1 MNTDF
6 HGLKS
11 RFGEWL
17 LLYDFEY
24 GLVVMD
30 SKSIITSEQ
39 TSSFT
44 LSECLAAIYLQK
56 SVEIRVNPW
65 RFLLA
70 EDHNQR
76 LHGPNSNF
84 GSINSPMVD
93 STIIG
98 HG

>member
-6 HGLKS
+6 HGLKA

-30 SKSIITSEQ
+30 SKSTSEQ

-44 LSECLAAIYLQK
+44 LSECLTAIYLQK
-56 SVEIRVNPW
+56 SVEIRVNPCQSVAVPLG
-65 RFLLA
+65 R
-70 EDHNQR
+70 R
-76 LHGPNSNF
+76 S
-84 GSINSPMVD
+84 
-93 STIIG
+93 
-98 HG
+98 